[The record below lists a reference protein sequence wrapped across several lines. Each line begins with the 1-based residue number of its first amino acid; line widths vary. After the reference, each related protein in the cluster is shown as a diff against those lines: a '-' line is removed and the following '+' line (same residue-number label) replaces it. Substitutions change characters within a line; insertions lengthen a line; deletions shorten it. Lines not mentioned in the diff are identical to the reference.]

1 MKDIKNVF
9 RRLEK
14 MLTQARWFQDDWA
27 IYNRGEYMQLYK
39 NTWFN
44 QSQGGVHFETYIE
57 SRELRQGE
65 FPICVHA
72 EEDCP
77 ARDQVI
83 AGLLRLEGDRIRAW
97 KGYRV
102 VGSGFTICERRM
114 PLNFKNLEQRLLEE
128 FNRLRQLEASIDEVL
143 RGVER
148 S

>member
-44 QSQGGVHFETYIE
+44 QSQGGVHFETCIE

-83 AGLLRLEGDRIRAW
+83 AGLLRLDGVSRVAVSEDARGQVAQAGLWPCSARVQRVAVVLHS
-97 KGYRV
+97 RV
-102 VGSGFTICERRM
+102 VGHAC
-114 PLNFKNLEQRLLEE
+114 P
-128 FNRLRQLEASIDEVL
+128 
-143 RGVER
+143 
-148 S
+148 